1 MSRNYF
7 YYFNLVKRLG
17 VKYGIA
23 FALQFIDINFE
34 FDNTKYIRG

>member
-1 MSRNYF
+1 
-7 YYFNLVKRLG
+7 

-23 FALQFIDINFE
+23 FALQFIDINFD